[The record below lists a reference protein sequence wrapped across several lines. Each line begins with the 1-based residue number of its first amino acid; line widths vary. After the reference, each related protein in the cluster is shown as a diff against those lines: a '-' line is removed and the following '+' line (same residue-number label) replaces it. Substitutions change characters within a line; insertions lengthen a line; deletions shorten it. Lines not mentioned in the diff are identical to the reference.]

1 MRRILVDRHHA
12 GLYRSLQLL
21 FEDRLDVEL
30 FTPVG
35 HEWWDEGYWR
45 FGQVFG
51 DDRLAQQYLV
61 PEGHG
66 WTEGPPGYYITQ
78 DEEYPDNDIF
88 GITLAH
94 AREMNWWGA
103 MATVQENQYG
113 FQRFAEEQGSRY
125 MYQVGNTRQDV
136 QWQLEPLALV
146 SAEAEIPEGATAVRY
161 LQEFDTT
168 VWRPWSASHVQPLR
182 IASFVNSLPMMP
194 AEWDRFTTIRGLLPE
209 FEFLCHGHHG
219 TDERVVPN
227 TRIAEVMASCAF
239 GWQDK
244 PTGDGFGHVLFGW
257 AAVGRPLIGTA
268 RFYNGQLGAPLW
280 DDGVTSINLDG
291 LGPLEVAERIREVA
305 SNPARWESMAQAMR
319 ERAAGLIDFDADAE
333 RIRAFLGL

>member
-1 MRRILVDRHHA
+1 MNLLVDRHHA

-21 FEDRLDVEL
+21 FEDRLDVAL

-35 HEWWDEGYWR
+35 HEWWDEKFWR

-61 PEGHG
+61 MDGHG
-66 WTEGPPGYYITQ
+66 WTEEAPYVTQ
-78 DEEYPDNDIF
+78 DVEYPGHDIN
-88 GITLAH
+88 GVTLAQ
-94 AREMNWWGA
+94 AREMSWWGA

-113 FQRFAEEQGSRY
+113 FQRFAEEQGARY
-125 MYQVGNTRQDV
+125 LYQIGNTRQDV

-168 VWRPWSASHVQPLR
+168 VWRPYATTLAQPR
-182 IASFVNSLPMMP
+182 RVASFVNSLPEMP
-194 AEWDRFTTIRGLLPE
+194 AEWSRFCATRELLPE
-209 FEFLCHGHHG
+209 YEFLCHGHYG

-227 TRIAEVMASCAF
+227 TRIAEVMAGCAF

-244 PTGDGFGHVLFGW
+244 PTGDGFGHVIFGW
-257 AAVGRPLIGTA
+257 AAVGRPLVGTA
-268 RFYNGQLGAPLW
+268 RFYDGQLAAPLW

-291 LGPLEVAERIREVA
+291 LSSAEGARRIREVA
-305 SNPARWESMAQAMR
+305 DDPARWEEMARAMR
-319 ERAAGLIDFDADAE
+319 ERAAGLIDFHADAE
-333 RIRAFLGL
+333 RVRGLLGL

>member
-1 MRRILVDRHHA
+1 MNLLVDRHHA

-21 FEDRLDVEL
+21 FEDRLDVAL

-35 HEWWDEGYWR
+35 HEWWDEKFWR

-61 PEGHG
+61 TEGHG
-66 WTEGPPGYYITQ
+66 WSEGPPGNFITQ
-78 DEEYPDNDIF
+78 DVEYPGHDIF
-88 GITLAH
+88 GVTLAQ
-94 AREMNWWGA
+94 AREMDWWGA

-113 FQRFAEEQGSRY
+113 FQRFAEQQGARY
-125 MYQVGNTRQDV
+125 LYQVGNTRQDV

-146 SAEAEIPEGATAVRY
+146 SAEGAIPEGATAVRY
-161 LQEFDTT
+161 LQEFDTS
-168 VWRPWSASHVQPLR
+168 VWRPYDTALAQPRR
-182 IASFVNSLPMMP
+182 IASFVNSLPLMP
-194 AEWDRFTTIRGLLPE
+194 AEWGRFLAARLRLPE
-209 FEFLCHGHHG
+209 YEFLCHGHHG

-227 TRIAEVMASCAF
+227 TRIAEVMAECAF

-244 PTGDGFGHVLFGW
+244 PTGDGFGHVIFGW

-268 RFYNGQLGAPLW
+268 RFYEGQLAEPLW

-291 LGPLEVAERIREVA
+291 LSADESARRIREVA
-305 SNPARWESMAQAMR
+305 DDPARWESMALAMR
-319 ERAAGLIDFDADAE
+319 ERAAGLIDFAADAE
-333 RIRAFLGL
+333 RVRALLGL